1 MSKFNSRELD
11 SLDFDELL
19 ARVRRGIDGLT
30 LKKTASIPEVDVLC
44 CRYKG
49 KRFNVKFDRDY
60 GPYIE
65 AIDELSDKEFKEVVD
80 LLK

>member
-1 MSKFNSRELD
+1 MWECSSRELD
-11 SLDFDELL
+11 SLHFDEVL
-19 ARVRRGIDGLT
+19 ARLRRGIDSLT
-30 LKKTASIPEVDVLC
+30 LAKTASIAEADVLC

-60 GPYIE
+60 GVSIE
-65 AIDELSDKEFKEVVD
+65 SIDSLSDNEFKEVVG